1 MLVLA
6 PLELLADEDKL
17 ELCIAADET
26 VPEVETVAE
35 VDPLLVLQLKVDM
48 LKLKLKLDVLQ
59 LERGTDWEVNDSEGR
74 LMLPVPKSEVFT
86 DDAGTVTVVVYEPE

>member
-35 VDPLLVLQLKVDM
+35 VDPLLVLQVKVDM
-48 LKLKLKLDVLQ
+48 LKLKLRLDVLQ
-59 LERGTDWEVNDSEGR
+59 LELRTDREVEGSEGR
-74 LMLPVPKSEVFT
+74 LMLPLPRSEVFS